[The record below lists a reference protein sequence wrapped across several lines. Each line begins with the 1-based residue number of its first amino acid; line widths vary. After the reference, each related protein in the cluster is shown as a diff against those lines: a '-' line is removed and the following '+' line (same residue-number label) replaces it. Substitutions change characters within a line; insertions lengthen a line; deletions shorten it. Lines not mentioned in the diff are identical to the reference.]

1 MPKSLAAGH
10 TKLIL
15 ADSALMSAADDKT
28 ALSLATDFATMT
40 DISCRIAQSDF
51 KLGPSGSNTVSDP
64 AVCDEIAADVPTS
77 SKYDGNIT
85 PFRYFDETG
94 KAETGTGGEIGDAA
108 FQAVKEKGATIWIL
122 RRDTSKLSTD
132 ALEVG
137 DEYQLFEC
145 VCDDYQETP
154 QDGWIKHPT
163 PLFVQ
168 NRWKGTLVA

>member
-15 ADSALMSAADDKT
+15 ADSALMAAAADKT
-28 ALSLATDFATMT
+28 ALSLATDLATTT

-51 KLGPSGSNTVSDP
+51 KLGPSGANTVSDP
-64 AVCDEIAADVPTS
+64 ALCDQVAADVPTT
-77 SKYDGNIT
+77 SKFDGNIT
-85 PFRYFDETG
+85 PFRYFDATG
-94 KAETGTGGEIGDAA
+94 KAETGAGGDVGDAA
-108 FQAVKEKGATIWIL
+108 FQAVSVMGATIWLL

-168 NRWKGTLVA
+168 NRWKGVIAA